1 MLKRHINNPYKLNW
15 KLYCLIGVGSVVAMI
30 AAVICNTITGSTVS
44 DVIKNLALGVVAST
58 FVALLIEI
66 GNVRERNE
74 KANSVYDAVYSN
86 LQYQIMCY
94 IQTWSCLCCI
104 AYKNND
110 YSNEKH
116 TWTEWYEI
124 TKKEF
129 AECDN
134 NRQTKL
140 MPFFSRQLME
150 RIDGIEK
157 AIAQIDN
164 QQYILKINEVYD
176 ESLRFILVDYRFE
189 FDAARLTL
197 EGRLDSDSFWQS
209 FDAINKDLVN
219 YIGNWID
226 IKYYNYCKF
235 RPYSFYED
243 FAEVK
248 RAMKCSA
255 SAEV

>member
-1 MLKRHINNPYKLNW
+1 M
-15 KLYCLIGVGSVVAMI
+15 S
-30 AAVICNTITGSTVS
+30 
-44 DVIKNLALGVVAST
+44 
-58 FVALLIEI
+58 
-66 GNVRERNE
+66 
-74 KANSVYDAVYSN
+74 
-86 LQYQIMCY
+86 
-94 IQTWSCLCCI
+94 
-104 AYKNND
+104 
-110 YSNEKH
+110 
-116 TWTEWYEI
+116 
-124 TKKEF
+124 
-129 AECDN
+129 
-134 NRQTKL
+134 
-140 MPFFSRQLME
+140 FFSRQLRE

-176 ESLRFILVDYRFE
+176 ESLRFILEDYRFE

-235 RPYSFYED
+235 RPCSFYED
-243 FAEVK
+243 LAEVK
-248 RAMKCSA
+248 RAIKCST